1 MRVNIYAE
9 EMTERVEIISKVI
22 DGHTFTGL
30 RLYLEL
36 PATVPYP
43 KEGTG
48 HTSGAWSMAMKNVSG
63 PFIHREG
70 DDDSSAVTFWG
81 KRDLRKL
88 VAVMKEKLD
97 THYGTAA
104 QPAAATD
111 EKGRPM
117 TYWGGLAAPAAAG
130 VSEEP
135 AAWFYDHPD
144 ALHGDRHVRWQNAR
158 PTGLNA
164 LVWKPLYRHS
174 LSERAGWRWLKDSTF
189 DERSF
194 HEDAPLENGIY
205 HNDCVNCGRT
215 FVGYKRRTICKVCS
229 SLAARSKE

>member
-135 AAWFYDHPD
+135 VAWRHPTP
-144 ALHGDRHVRWQNAR
+144 HGWVVTKNKHMDSS
-158 PTGLNA
+158 
-164 LVWKPLYRHS
+164 PLYAHPALRHS
-174 LSERAGWRWLKDSTF
+174 LAERADRVSESEADL
-189 DERSF
+189 
-194 HEDAPLENGIY
+194 AAALANVP
-205 HNDCVNCGRT
+205 CGREA
-215 FVGYKRRTICKVCS
+215 FGALLCW
-229 SLAARSKE
+229 RSKHAALIQACRDAIDRRRGTNSDEGGVK

>member
-1 MRVNIYAE
+1 MVNILRGIRDDMMMNDLRSADLDAAPDVRELLRECRKALSSLFTMLHDANDVKGILETE
-9 EMTERVEIISKVI
+9 ELM
-22 DGHTFTGL
+22 
-30 RLYLEL
+30 
-36 PATVPYP
+36 
-43 KEGTG
+43 
-48 HTSGAWSMAMKNVSG
+48 
-63 PFIHREG
+63 
-70 DDDSSAVTFWG
+70 SAV
-81 KRDLRKL
+81 DAALL
-88 VAVMKEKLD
+88 
-97 THYGTAA
+97 A
-104 QPAAATD
+104 QPAAAVPQHHLS
-111 EKGRPM
+111 EQEQKLLKRA
-117 TYWGGLAAPAAAG
+117 LLRSASEVAPAAAG